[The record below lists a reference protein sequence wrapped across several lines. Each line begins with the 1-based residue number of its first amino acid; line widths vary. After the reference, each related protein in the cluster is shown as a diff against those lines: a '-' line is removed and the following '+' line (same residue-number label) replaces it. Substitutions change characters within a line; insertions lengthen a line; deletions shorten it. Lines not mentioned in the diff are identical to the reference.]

1 MYQKE
6 FENIITL
13 ICNKHTP
20 QRLVQH
26 VLTEAGL
33 LSTLIQKQLN
43 SSFEF
48 TSGRKQQTGFFAT
61 FCEVSSIVNDSENE
75 YVREET
81 AKEEKWRNFC
91 YLYIEPIK
99 QRFKDGL
106 LTPPPV
112 NNSTTQNN
120 NDFSNF
126 DCNDKM
132 DEQST
137 DNSNLEKVEESQK
150 KSSIQDFLNQL
161 TSDFSVGRRQIEDTR
176 VEVDPQI
183 KKDEMEILNDEE
195 EDHYNYTSN
204 EAHSNHMLYGSE
216 KLQSENHEFY
226 DNNYWAL
233 SLKVDELDL
242 QELTQSL

>member
-6 FENIITL
+6 FENILTL

-26 VLTEAGL
+26 VLTETGL
-33 LSTLIQKQLN
+33 LSTLIEKPIN
-43 SSFEF
+43 SNFEF
-48 TSGRKQQTGFFAT
+48 ASGRRQQTGFFAT
-61 FCEVSSIVNDSENE
+61 FCEVSSIINDSENE
-75 YVREET
+75 FV
-81 AKEEKWRNFC
+81 KEEAAKVEKWKNFC

-106 LTPPPV
+106 LTPPPM
-112 NNSTTQNN
+112 NN
-120 NDFSNF
+120 NTNQGHTDFNNF
-126 DCNDKM
+126 DCNDKI
-132 DEQST
+132 DEQTT
-137 DNSNLEKVEESQK
+137 DSSNLEKTEESQRK
-150 KSSIQDFLNQL
+150 PNIHDFLNQL
-161 TSDFSVGRRQIEDTR
+161 ISDFNVGRRQIENTR
-176 VEVDPQI
+176 SDIDHQS
-183 KKDEMEILNDEE
+183 KKDEMEILHDEE

-204 EAHSNHMLYGSE
+204 DVHNHHMLYGSE

-242 QELTQSL
+242 HELTQSL